1 MRAPIVSLLGA
12 AALASVCLPAA
23 AHEGHLHD
31 GLLAGLA
38 HPLGGADHLLAT
50 LGIGLL
56 AGVAVSVRGR
66 TAGGASVPSRIGV
79 AGVLGLLA
87 GALWAMLAGTLP
99 GLPPLGAGVVEPAAA
114 LGLLAVA
121 LALLQAERLGAGGL
135 AAVAL
140 AVALPHGWLH
150 ATEGAGPAFFVG
162 LAVSSAALFAAGVLA
177 ARAVARQGGARA
189 ATARGLTAAGYAGA
203 FAWTLLAA

>member
-1 MRAPIVSLLGA
+1 MCAPIVSLLGA
-12 AALASVCLPAA
+12 AALAAVSLPVA

-31 GLLAGLA
+31 GLLAGLV

-56 AGVAVSVRGR
+56 AGVAGSVRGR
-66 TAGGASVPSRIGV
+66 MAGASVPSRIGV

-87 GALWAMLAGTLP
+87 GALWAMLSGTLP
-99 GLPPLGAGVVEPAAA
+99 GVPPLGAGLVEPAATF
-114 LGLLAVA
+114 GLLAVA

-150 ATEGAGPAFFVG
+150 ASEGSGPAFFVG
-162 LAVSSAALFAAGVLA
+162 LAASSVALFAAGALA
-177 ARAVARQGGARA
+177 ARAAARQGGTRA
-189 ATARGLTAAGYAGA
+189 ATARGWTAAGYAGA